1 MKEAKKIKIK
11 INAIPNA
18 TNAMRK
24 RKLRVNFQ
32 LRRGKDD
39 ALE

>member
-1 MKEAKKIKIK
+1 MKMNEAKKK
-11 INAIPNA
+11 AIPNA

-24 RKLRVNFQ
+24 RELRVNFQ